1 MKYSSDKS
9 LLLDLSFFNAADE
22 LNKQLFLEI
31 ADVSKFGQLASELLA
46 VEFCESRAGKRKSA
60 VACENDI
67 DKTKRPRTET
77 NSCATGSLNTPGSSH
92 VHAVSSNVGASTS
105 STSTTMINSSPPAA
119 ASTSQSTSSAD
130 EDDVLLDSTHQ
141 YYAISLRKYLEIYF
155 LCLKISSHNVHVTI
169 GSPSSPQ

>member
-1 MKYSSDKS
+1 MKYSSNES

-22 LNKQLFLEI
+22 LFLEI
-31 ADVSKFGQLASELLA
+31 ANVFKFGRLASELLA

-77 NSCATGSLNTPGSSH
+77 NPYATGSLNTPGSSH
-92 VHAVSSNVGASTS
+92 VHAMSSNVGASTS

-119 ASTSQSTSSAD
+119 STSQSTSSAD
-130 EDDVLLDSTHQ
+130 EDDILLDSSHQ
-141 YYAISLRKYLEIYF
+141 YYAISLPKYLETYF
-155 LCLKISSHNVHVTI
+155 LCLKLSRPPNSVMMYM
-169 GSPSSPQ
+169 